1 VSQQV
6 RRKLKA
12 ALQENAQLK
21 MSNLIPIKLAEAALE
36 AQAKAF
42 SADYTGQQYVSKAT
56 FDHTWLLYQLAL
68 EEAQQLKAQLQAK
81 PISPAITLAKQLA
94 DLAVRKGFFY
104 SRESQAQAD
113 DLIKH
118 IKAL

>member
-1 VSQQV
+1 
-6 RRKLKA
+6 
-12 ALQENAQLK
+12 
-21 MSNLIPIKLAEAALE
+21 MSNLIPIKLAEAALD
-36 AQAKAF
+36 AQAANLQKLQLTELKA
-42 SADYTGQQYVSKAT
+42 YVSKAT

-113 DLIKH
+113 EIIKQ

>member
-1 VSQQV
+1 
-6 RRKLKA
+6 
-12 ALQENAQLK
+12 

-36 AQAKAF
+36 AQAK
-42 SADYTGQQYVSKAT
+42 QYVSKAT